1 MIILD
6 SFLYNWF
13 KIVQLNGLLDEE
25 DLNLLD
31 DMWESVGR
39 RLFYERAVILTIPC
53 VIACIF
59 SEREAVLYIFL
70 AVGLFLI
77 FPAAICLY
85 VCYRWRRIDD
95 EFHKFVSDLR
105 QRELCLFGVEHLKS
119 GNNPTQSCRLQR
131 VKCLAL
137 LRRLVMLYTNSSK
150 KLAAIQDEAEKLLLN
165 FINDDLQILCAYKP
179 NEREVD
185 DDFLQISS
193 LKSCRQ
199 YTFLVRSEFIR
210 LSIQL
215 LVNYKLT
222 ESKDGIIVS
231 AKKYLDA
238 IKLILKT
245 IWVTAFTGLSI
256 KTAPCKKE
264 RNCEK
269 LYGKEKQIS
278 ALNSCII
285 QLEWVLENLQTAKS
299 LPDDSTAL
307 ICCLQNVISVMSA
320 SPEHISHD
328 VETSKTGDSAQELE
342 GVVQPEVD
350 VTNDLQAPH
359 DNEDYQIF
367 ELDLQSED
375 GLAAHGSDDDMLKTP
390 MEAIVDKR
398 PLMCELRTV
407 MEQRKEQCIMREM
420 VALAK
425 CRKVPLENIRREELD
440 REFDD
445 LNKPDL
451 EDRNSTHK
459 QRGDLSCHAFGGMP
473 TVGDL
478 QSILKERGNFFS
490 SKFAQ
495 GDVFGNDENGSEESD
510 NG

>member
-6 SFLYNWF
+6 ALLYNWF
-13 KIVQLNGLLDEE
+13 KIVQVNGLLDEE
-25 DLNLLD
+25 DLSLLE
-31 DMWESVGR
+31 DMWESIGR
-39 RLFYERAVILTIPC
+39 RLFYERAFLLTIPC
-53 VIACIF
+53 VIASIC
-59 SEREAVLYIFL
+59 SERQASLYIFI
-70 AVGLFLI
+70 AFCLFLI
-77 FPAAICLY
+77 FPAAISVY

-119 GNNPTQSCRLQR
+119 GTNPTQSCRLQR

-137 LRRLVMLYTNSSK
+137 LRRLVMLYTNASK
-150 KLAAIQDEAEKLLLN
+150 KLAVRQDDAEKLLLN

-179 NEREVD
+179 NEREMD

-193 LKSCRQ
+193 LRSCRQ

-222 ESKDGIIVS
+222 ESEDGIIVS

-238 IKLILKT
+238 IKLILNT
-245 IWVTAFTGLSI
+245 IWATAFTGFNI
-256 KTAPCKKE
+256 KTAPWKRQK
-264 RNCEK
+264 NCDK

-278 ALNSCII
+278 PLNSCII
-285 QLEWVLENLQTAKS
+285 QLEWVLENLQAEKS

-320 SPEHISHD
+320 PPEHISHD
-328 VETSKTGDSAQELE
+328 VETSKTGDSALELAD
-342 GVVQPEVD
+342 VVQPD
-350 VTNDLQAPH
+350 ADMTSDLQAAQ
-359 DNEDYQIF
+359 DEDYQIF
-367 ELDLQSED
+367 ELDLQSEVE
-375 GLAAHGSDDDMLKTP
+375 LAAHGSDDDMFKTP
-390 MEAIVDKR
+390 TESVVDKR

-407 MEQRKEQCIMREM
+407 MEQRKEQCIVREM

-451 EDRNSTHK
+451 EDKNSTHK

-478 QSILKERGNFFS
+478 QSILKERGNFFN